1 MSLTQRIL
9 FSVAIVA
16 IALAAARAEAQ
27 QRGKRPGG
35 FGGGGNSL
43 ATLAANE
50 AVRKD
55 IGASG
60 DVAAK
65 LTSLRDDY
73 LAAAQKE
80 NRTAGIDFQN
90 ITAEQRQKLA
100 EIGRKL
106 NDEFNPKVKAL
117 VSADQYKRL
126 LQIQLQ
132 AGLRNQGPPALT
144 APEVA
149 AELQLTDDQKQ
160 KLNELNA
167 EFGRKQREL
176 FSGGGFDQQA
186 FAKLRDER
194 TAKTL
199 DVLTAEQK
207 EKLIGLRGA
216 AFDVTQIGF
225 GGGRRGK
232 GN

>member
-1 MSLTQRIL
+1 AWRQPDGNRLHFFFYQRESWFMSLTQRIL

-16 IALAAARAEAQ
+16 IALAAARVRAQ
-27 QRGKRPGG
+27 ASRKRPGG

-90 ITAEQRQKLA
+90 
-100 EIGRKL
+100 
-106 NDEFNPKVKAL
+106 
-117 VSADQYKRL
+117 
-126 LQIQLQ
+126 
-132 AGLRNQGPPALT
+132 
-144 APEVA
+144 
-149 AELQLTDDQKQ
+149 
-160 KLNELNA
+160 
-167 EFGRKQREL
+167 
-176 FSGGGFDQQA
+176 
-186 FAKLRDER
+186 
-194 TAKTL
+194 
-199 DVLTAEQK
+199 
-207 EKLIGLRGA
+207 
-216 AFDVTQIGF
+216 
-225 GGGRRGK
+225 
-232 GN
+232 